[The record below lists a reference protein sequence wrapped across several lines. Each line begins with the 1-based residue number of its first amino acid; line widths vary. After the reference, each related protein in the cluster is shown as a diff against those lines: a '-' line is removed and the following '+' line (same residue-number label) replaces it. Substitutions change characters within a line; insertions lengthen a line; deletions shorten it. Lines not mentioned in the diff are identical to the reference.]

1 MPLSYNE
8 LTKLVDTG
16 VITGVT
22 PDRINA
28 ASIDVTL
35 DKLIWVES
43 SIGRNKLVDLA
54 EKPRQFPEYVVRDIT
69 PSFTLRPADFILAAT
84 VEKFYLPNDICAE
97 YRLNSSL
104 ARAGLN
110 AALAMWC
117 DPGWNDAQL
126 TLELKNWTLYHNLL
140 IRPGMKIGQMIFHQV
155 TLVPEERSYAT
166 IGSYNGTNQGP
177 SVR

>member
-1 MPLSYNE
+1 MPLSYHE
-8 LTKLVDTG
+8 LTELVDNG
-16 VITGVT
+16 VITNVT

-35 DKLIWVES
+35 HDTIWVES
-43 SIGRNKLVDLA
+43 NLSTKRIIDLA
-54 EKPRQFPEYVVRDIT
+54 AKPREFPEYVVRTIKDSY
-69 PSFTLRPADFILAAT
+69 PLRPNDFILAAT
-84 VEKFYLPNDICAE
+84 NETFNLPDDICAE

-117 DPGWNDAQL
+117 DCGWNNSQL
-126 TLELKNWTLYHNLL
+126 TLELKNWTSLHTLL
-140 IRPGMKIGQMIFHQV
+140 LRPGMKIGQMIFHRV
-155 TLVPEERSYAT
+155 KPIPAERSYRVL
-166 IGSYNGTNQGP
+166 GSYNGTQQGP